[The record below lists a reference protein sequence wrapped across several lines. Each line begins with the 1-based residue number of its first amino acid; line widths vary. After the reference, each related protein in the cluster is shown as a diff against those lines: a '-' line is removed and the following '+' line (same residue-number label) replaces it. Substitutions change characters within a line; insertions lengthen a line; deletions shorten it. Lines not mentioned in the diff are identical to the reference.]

1 MTITNE
7 FKQEVKDYCGISG
20 TDSDSVILPIIT
32 MADEYL
38 IGAIGAGYP
47 ENEKSKTLIKVI
59 ANDFYSQREYM
70 ASAKVSNNTRRLV
83 ESMILQLQIEKQIAD
98 AAVTI

>member
-20 TDSDSVILPIIT
+20 TDSDSVILPIVT

-38 IGAIGAGYP
+38 IGAIGTGYP

-70 ASAKVSNNTRRLV
+70 ASAKVSNNTRKLV
-83 ESMILQLQIEKQIAD
+83 ESMILQLQMEIRKAEEV
-98 AAVTI
+98 AVV